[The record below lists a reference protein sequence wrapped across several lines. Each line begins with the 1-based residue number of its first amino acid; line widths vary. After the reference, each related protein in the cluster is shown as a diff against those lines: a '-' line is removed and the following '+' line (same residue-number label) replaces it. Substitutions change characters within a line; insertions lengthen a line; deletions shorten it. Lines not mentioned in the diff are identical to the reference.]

1 MILAFFFFF
10 HLFAVVLVAVCLWG
24 RIREG
29 SGNFFVLPAELRL
42 GNYSIRT
49 LLGLV
54 HEQKEGLEE
63 PT

>member
-1 MILAFFFFF
+1 MWER
-10 HLFAVVLVAVCLWG
+10 V
-24 RIREG
+24 REG

-54 HEQKEGLEE
+54 HEQKEGLEG
-63 PT
+63 PK